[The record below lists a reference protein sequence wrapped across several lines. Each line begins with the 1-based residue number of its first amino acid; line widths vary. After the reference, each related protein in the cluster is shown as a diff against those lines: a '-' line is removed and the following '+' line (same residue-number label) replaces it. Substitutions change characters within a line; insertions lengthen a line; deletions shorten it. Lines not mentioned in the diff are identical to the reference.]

1 MFPSAQKLILDVL
14 KLNQPYHSNVR
25 NIIQLGD
32 VFDISEN
39 TMRVTLTRLCRS
51 GLIDSPKRGFYKITP
66 KATEVEQELWNWR
79 KQQDIVQ
86 DWHGD
91 YVMLSYEKTPQQDS
105 ITHKKNQKY
114 LKLMGFAVFEHS
126 LYIRPNNLVYPPNM
140 IKEKLIKLGIT
151 TPFTIFIAQG
161 FELGNEQLIQK
172 LWQPAKINQYYSEH
186 TDKMRHWMMHQHL
199 YSQRQLIQESYLIC
213 QDAIRHIFFDPLLPE
228 PYIVTQKRQD
238 FLEMTIRFE
247 HNGIKLWRDYC
258 NNRKPTD
265 RTRNTYYL

>member
-1 MFPSAQKLILDVL
+1 MMFPSAQKLILDVL

-79 KQQDIVQ
+79 QRQDIVQ

-91 YVMLSYEKTPQQDS
+91 YVMLSCEKTPQQDS

-114 LKLMGFAVFEHS
+114 LKLMGFAVFERS
-126 LYIRPNNLVYPPNM
+126 LYIRPNNLVYPPNT

-161 FELGNEQLIQK
+161 FELGDEQLIQK
-172 LWQPAKINQYYSEH
+172 LWQPAQINQYYIEH
-186 TDKMRHWMMHQHL
+186 THKMRHWMMHQHL

-228 PYIVTQKRQD
+228 PYIITQKRQD

-247 HNGIKLWRDYC
+247 HNGINLWRDYC
-258 NNRKPTD
+258 NNRKPAD
-265 RTRNTYYL
+265 RTSNTYY